1 MSMKS
6 IRKLLEKL
14 DDAVYDA
21 EVDLD
26 AAYDESKH
34 YCALLEEKEEEVF
47 LMREEIKL
55 RCRIIYECRVKI
67 PVEGHY
73 MDINPLV
80 AKEDPHKGQYDYEYS
95 N

>member
-1 MSMKS
+1 MTMKS

-26 AAYDESKH
+26 AVFDENKQYS
-34 YCALLEEKEEEVF
+34 AMLEEKEEEVF

-55 RCRIIYECRVKI
+55 LCRLIYDCRIKI
-67 PVEGHY
+67 PVEGHF

-80 AKEDPHKGQYDYEYS
+80 AKEDPYKGKYDYE
-95 N
+95 